1 MWFGG
6 QLFAKVVPVF
16 GIKSKKNLAL
26 SIAFINGE
34 YILRQ
39 DVVVVQTTEW
49 KFKANIAR
57 VDT

>member
-1 MWFGG
+1 M
-6 QLFAKVVPVF
+6 AKLVPVF

-39 DVVVVQTTEW
+39 DVVVVQTPEW